1 MMSGNLGPPPPSMV
15 SHFDTRQP
23 MHHDPYPQNKGM
35 PVDNFQSN
43 QQQPQAPQVNV
54 VQRLAAIVKSQL
66 GHLQMIMQYADR
78 KTQEEK
84 NKKERSRSKSRDR
97 SRVHREKKEHR

>member
-1 MMSGNLGPPPPSMV
+1 MMSGNLGPPPPTMV
-15 SHFDTRQP
+15 PHFDGRQP
-23 MHHDPYPQNKGM
+23 MHHDPYPQNKVGM
-35 PVDNFQSN
+35 PSENFQSN
-43 QQQPQAPQVNV
+43 QAQSPQVNV
-54 VQRLAAIVKSQL
+54 VQRIAAIVKSQL

-97 SRVHREKKEHR
+97 SRVHREKK

>member
-1 MMSGNLGPPPPSMV
+1 MMMSGNLGPPPPSMV

-23 MHHDPYPQNKGM
+23 MHHDPYPQNKGSM
-35 PVDNFQSN
+35 PVDNFQPN
-43 QQQPQAPQVNV
+43 QPQAPQVNV

-84 NKKERSRSKSRDR
+84 NKKVMSKN
-97 SRVHREKKEHR
+97 

>member
-1 MMSGNLGPPPPSMV
+1 MMMSGNLGPPPPSMV

-23 MHHDPYPQNKGM
+23 MHHDPYAQNKGGM
-35 PVDNFQSN
+35 PVDNFQPN
-43 QQQPQAPQVNV
+43 QPQAPQVNV

-97 SRVHREKKEHR
+97 SRVHREKK

>member
-1 MMSGNLGPPPPSMV
+1 MV

-23 MHHDPYPQNKGM
+23 MHHDPYPQNKGGM
-35 PVDNFQSN
+35 PVDNFQPN
-43 QQQPQAPQVNV
+43 QPQAPQVNV

-97 SRVHREKKEHR
+97 SRVHREKK